1 MNDQEAASPA
11 GDRDFSCSFV
21 AGETVFEDGQDGA
34 EMYIIQ
40 TGEVEIFKVTAGE
53 SHQLALLEE
62 GDFFGEMAI
71 LENLPRTAGARAV
84 TDCALVRIDRSTFD
98 QLVKHDPEI
107 AIRMLRKLS
116 FRLRQAGPSLIDSVA
131 EAPIS
136 PLEPQEKTPLVP
148 RGASPGKPRLVS
160 TDPELEAP
168 LSPSGMTTIGRFDSS
183 TGIHPTI
190 DLKPLDH
197 DRSTSRRHA
206 VIEQRRNVFVVR
218 DEVGA
223 ANGTFVN
230 GSRLTPGVEV
240 EINHGDIL
248 SFGLVGL
255 KFRTD

>member
-1 MNDQEAASPA
+1 MTDEAMSPPA
-11 GDRDFSCSFV
+11 DEGDFSCSFS
-21 AGETVFEDGQDGA
+21 AGETVFEEGQEGA

-40 TGEVEIFKVTAGE
+40 AGEVEIFRE
-53 SHQLALLEE
+53 SDDSRLALLEE

-84 TDCALVRIDRSTFD
+84 TDCTLVRIDRNTFD

-116 FRLRQAGPSLIDSVA
+116 FRLRQAGPTLIDSVA
-131 EAPIS
+131 EAPVA
-136 PLEPQEKTPLVP
+136 PLEGQEEAPLVP
-148 RGASPGKPRLVS
+148 QGAGVGKPRLVS
-160 TDPELEAP
+160 ADPGLEVP
-168 LSPSGMTTIGRFDSS
+168 LSESGTTTIGRFDSA
-183 TGIHPTI
+183 TGIHPTV

-206 VIEQRRNVFVVR
+206 VIVHRQGSFFLR

-230 GSRLTPGVEV
+230 GKRLSPGVDV
-240 EINHGDIL
+240 EIAHGDQL
-248 SFGLVGL
+248 QFGLVTL
-255 KFRTD
+255 EFRVD

>member
-1 MNDQEAASPA
+1 MNDQASTPPSE
-11 GDRDFSCSFV
+11 DRDFSCSFV
-21 AGETVFEDGQDGA
+21 TGETVFEEGQDGA

-40 TGEVEIFKVTAGE
+40 TGEVEIFKMTNGE
-53 SHQLALLEE
+53 SHRLALLEE

-116 FRLRQAGPSLIDSVA
+116 YRLRQAGPSLIDTIA
-131 EAPIS
+131 EAPVS
-136 PLEPQEKTPLVP
+136 SLEPQEKAPLVP
-148 RGASPGKPRLVS
+148 QGGSQGQPRLVS

-168 LSPSGMTTIGRFDSS
+168 LSPSGTTTIGRFDSS

-206 VIEQRRNVFVVR
+206 VIEQRQGSFVVR

-230 GSRLTPGVEV
+230 GARMTPGAEV
-240 EINHGDIL
+240 EITHGDVL
-248 SFGLVGL
+248 NFGLVRL
-255 KFRTD
+255 EFRTD